1 MTSTI
6 IRLLVSTAA
15 GLEAASE
22 TYRAVTQQQQAAEA
36 LINAEKKAVASAE
49 ATRQPIGFH
58 ATIQKK
64 DHNQD

>member
-1 MTSTI
+1 
-6 IRLLVSTAA
+6 
-15 GLEAASE
+15 
-22 TYRAVTQQQQAAEA
+22 AVTQQQQAAEA